1 MEIIEALK
9 EMQDKILEIG
19 KTPILFVGAGLSQRY
34 YGTPRWRELLE
45 MVAEK
50 IEIDKDTIE
59 RWESISN
66 EDLATEL
73 EYHCFAKE
81 RPEYSNGEDRRYPLR
96 KIIKQII
103 EEKNVV
109 KEEKENELEEL
120 SNIMPTAIVTTNYDQ
135 LLENTFGNT
144 YDVCVGQDIIFSDKD
159 NHSKTIYKIHGS
171 VSASSSIVITQED
184 YDRFMVSSKYLYA
197 KLMTLFWENP
207 IVFMGYS
214 VSDGNVKKVL
224 DTILEIMT
232 IKQKEDFEQRVWM
245 LAYADGKEELFDNVD
260 ISTGKN
266 TIKIKR
272 FCLDKS
278 YSQFYKA
285 LSVATRNIQE
295 KDLKFTISENAIDLL
310 IKPLYQNQDKFKVV
324 VRELLQNAM
333 DACKKAD
340 KSIKVTI
347 GVIIEDDNVKL
358 RVADCG
364 IGMDFN
370 DITNYFLTIG
380 KSSKNEEDNG
390 LTGKFGIGILSIFLI
405 GKEAKVYSQKEASM
419 PIGIRIFQNNSE
431 KKVEKIDVN
440 KDVIESDFSIILEIN
455 IDDAQI
461 AKKLIDVRKI
471 EEVIQVLGL
480 DNYCV
485 WDDAEITIAF
495 NKTEDA
501 KPLEKLDLNGMTR
514 INDVLYIEEIYT
526 DEKRQKH
533 SKGTALINDMIT
545 RITFGTTM
553 NNSLEN
559 VGIPFFATRTRK
571 DLYAENVKPN
581 LSRSEVEI
589 EGKLREDIISHIYE
603 EEVNKLISGVKEQ
616 LKVGKIS
623 ALDLRDNV
631 ISNCKL
637 LKNQKVVYKKDAII
651 IPKGVKSFIQIYGSR
666 EIFEK
671 IVDEKCCDY
680 CSAEINK
687 AELGDMIDY
696 GNIKGIGI
704 AHLYRYICNAT
715 GSYNGFRMQ
724 VIKKL
729 FALLG
734 IKGVPYDNATNMW
747 AVILQ
752 NKDNLKKIFE
762 GKAQDGI
769 IWFEKDYQSIVGKG
783 IFNNLVIAEE
793 YKYCFDKKFIEILES
808 KLNCEP
814 DIKRYLLVE

>member
-1 MEIIEALK
+1 MEISEAFK
-9 EMQDKILEIG
+9 EMQDKIYKIG
-19 KTPILFVGAGLSQRY
+19 KTPVLFIGSGLSKRY
-34 YGTPRWRELLE
+34 YNTPDWKTLLE
-45 MVAEK
+45 MVADKVAIKKDEIKKWGSYEK
-50 IEIDKDTIE
+50 I
-59 RWESISN
+59 
-66 EDLATEL
+66 ATEL
-73 EYHCFAKE
+73 EYHCFAAEK
-81 RPEYSNGEDRRYPLR
+81 PEYGKGEDRRHPLR

-103 EEKNVV
+103 EEKNVIT
-109 KEEKENELEEL
+109 EEKKHEL
-120 SNIMPTAIVTTNYDQ
+120 SQLANIIPTAIVTTNYDE
-135 LLENTFGNT
+135 LLENTFGEL
-144 YDVCVGQDIIFSDKD
+144 YDVCVGQDIIFSSRD
-159 NHSKTIYKIHGS
+159 NRSKTIYKIHGS
-171 VSASSSIVITQED
+171 ISNPSSIVITQED
-184 YDRFMVSSKYLYA
+184 YDKFMASSKYLYA

-214 VSDGNVKKVL
+214 ISDENVKNVL
-224 DTILEIMT
+224 DTMLEVMT
-232 IKQKEDFEQRVWM
+232 DEQKRDFEERVWV
-245 LAYADGKEELFDNVD
+245 LAYADGVEESFKKTV

-266 TIKIKR
+266 TASIKR

-278 YSQFYKA
+278 YCKFYEA
-285 LSVATRNIQE
+285 LSIATQDIKE

-347 GVIIEDDNVKL
+347 GVIVEDDNVKL
-358 RVADCG
+358 RVTDCG

-380 KSSKNEEDNG
+380 KSSKNEDDNG

-405 GKEAKVYSQKEASM
+405 GKEAKVYSKKEASR
-419 PIGIRIFQNNSE
+419 PIGIRIFQSDNE

-440 KDVIESDFSIILEIN
+440 KEVFENDFTTILEIN

-461 AKKLIDVRKI
+461 AKKLKVVSKI
-471 EEVIQVLGL
+471 EEVIHVLGL

-485 WDDAEITIAF
+485 WDGSEIKVVF

-501 KPLEKLDLNGMTR
+501 KSLEKLDFNGMTR
-514 INDVLYIEEIYT
+514 INDALHIEEIYV
-526 DEKRQKH
+526 DEKKQKY

-589 EGKLREDIISHIYE
+589 EGKLREDIISYIYE
-603 EEVNKLISGVKEQ
+603 EEANKLISGVKEQ
-616 LKVGKIS
+616 VKVGQIS

-637 LKNQKVVYKKDAII
+637 LKNQKVIYKKDAII
-651 IPKGVKSFIQIYGSR
+651 IPKSVKSFIQVYGSR
-666 EIFEK
+666 EIFTK

-680 CSAEINK
+680 CSTEINK

-696 GNIKGIGI
+696 GTVKGIGI
-704 AHLYRYICNAT
+704 AYLYRYICNAT

-729 FALLG
+729 FGLLR
-734 IKGVPYDNATNMW
+734 INDVPYDNATNMW
-747 AVILQ
+747 AFILK
-752 NKDNLKKIFE
+752 NKDDLKKIFE
-762 GKAQDGI
+762 EKAQDGI
-769 IWFEKDYQSIVGKG
+769 IWFEKDYKFIIGEG

-793 YKYCFDKKFIEILES
+793 YRYCFDKKFIEILES
-808 KLNCEP
+808 KLNCET
-814 DIKRYLLVE
+814 DIRRHLLLE

>member
-1 MEIIEALK
+1 MEISEALK
-9 EMQDKILEIG
+9 EMQDKIYKTG
-19 KTPILFVGAGLSQRY
+19 KTPVLFIGSGLSKRY
-34 YGTPRWRELLE
+34 YNTPDWKTLLE
-45 MVAEK
+45 MVADKVAIKKDEIKKWGSYEK
-50 IEIDKDTIE
+50 I
-59 RWESISN
+59 
-66 EDLATEL
+66 ATEL
-73 EYHCFAKE
+73 EYHCFAAEK
-81 RPEYSNGEDRRYPLR
+81 PEYGKGEDRRHPLR

-103 EEKNVV
+103 EEKNVIT
-109 KEEKENELEEL
+109 EEKKHEL
-120 SNIMPTAIVTTNYDQ
+120 SQLANIIPTAIVTTNYDE
-135 LLENTFGNT
+135 LLENTFGEL
-144 YDVCVGQDIIFSDKD
+144 YDVCVGQDIIFSSRD
-159 NHSKTIYKIHGS
+159 NRSKTIYKIHGS
-171 VSASSSIVITQED
+171 ISNPSSIVITQED
-184 YDRFMVSSKYLYA
+184 YDKFMASSKYLYA

-214 VSDGNVKKVL
+214 ISDENVKNVL
-224 DTILEIMT
+224 DTMLEVMT
-232 IKQKEDFEQRVWM
+232 DEQKRDFEERVWV
-245 LAYADGKEELFDNVD
+245 LAYADGVEESFEETE

-266 TIKIKR
+266 TASIKR

-278 YSQFYKA
+278 YCKFYEA
-285 LSVATRNIQE
+285 LSIATQNIKE

-324 VRELLQNAM
+324 VRELLQNAI

-347 GVIIEDDNVKL
+347 GVIVEDDNVKL

-370 DITNYFLTIG
+370 DITNYFLIIG
-380 KSSKNEEDNG
+380 KSSKNEDDNG

-419 PIGIRIFQNNSE
+419 PIGIRIFQSDNE

-440 KDVIESDFSIILEIN
+440 KGVFENDFTTILEIN

-461 AKKLIDVRKI
+461 AKKLKAVSKI
-471 EEVIQVLGL
+471 EEVIHVLGL

-485 WDDAEITIAF
+485 WDDSEINIVF

-501 KPLEKLDLNGMTR
+501 KPLEKLDFNGMTR
-514 INDVLYIEEIYT
+514 INDALYIEKIYA
-526 DEKRQKH
+526 DEKSQKF

-553 NNSLEN
+553 NNLLEN

-589 EGKLREDIISHIYE
+589 EGKLREDIISYIYGE
-603 EEVNKLISGVKEQ
+603 EANKLISGVKEQ
-616 LKVGKIS
+616 VKVGQIS

-637 LKNQKVVYKKDAII
+637 LKDQKVIYKKDAII
-651 IPKGVKSFIQIYGSR
+651 IPKSVKSFIQVYGSR
-666 EIFEK
+666 EIFAK

-680 CSAEINK
+680 CSTEINK

-696 GNIKGIGI
+696 GTVKGIGI
-704 AHLYRYICNAT
+704 AYLYRYICNAT

-729 FALLG
+729 FGLLG
-734 IKGVPYDNATNMW
+734 INGVPYDNATNMW
-747 AVILQ
+747 AVILK
-752 NKDNLKKIFE
+752 NKDYLKKNLKRRHKTALF
-762 GKAQDGI
+762 GLRRI
-769 IWFEKDYQSIVGKG
+769 IS
-783 IFNNLVIAEE
+783 L
-793 YKYCFDKKFIEILES
+793 
-808 KLNCEP
+808 
-814 DIKRYLLVE
+814 